1 MERFSEFNF
10 IFVST
15 FTRRRGFRRCYISLW
30 YSIVYC
36 TQGCFKCLQSVFQ
49 VIILIAKHWSIN
61 FLFGAFWTPKLN
73 RNFFFCFCWI
83 RKLLKANPCEHPIV
97 ILRDIRAEDVESLLR
112 FMYNGEVHIGHE
124 QLSDFLKTAQLLQV
138 RGLADV
144 TGPQSKGLPLS
155 TSLIPESNTPS
166 TAVDMNSLRSGMM
179 GSLPNPL
186 SVVNTA
192 KLQETKASPVRKV
205 CNAFNVIFLILLRMC
220 YFFRSNFFPYIFFSD
235 WFL

>member
-1 MERFSEFNF
+1 MQ
-10 IFVST
+10 
-15 FTRRRGFRRCYISLW
+15 Y
-30 YSIVYC
+30 
-36 TQGCFKCLQSVFQ
+36 
-49 VIILIAKHWSIN
+49 
-61 FLFGAFWTPKLN
+61 
-73 RNFFFCFCWI
+73 

-155 TSLIPESNTPS
+155 TSLIPETNTSS
-166 TAVDMNSLRSGMM
+166 TAINDVNSLRSSMM
-179 GSLPNPL
+179 GSSLPNPL
-186 SVVNTA
+186 SGVNTS

-205 CNAFNVIFLILLRMC
+205 WSNAFIFILFKKKKKRFPY
-220 YFFRSNFFPYIFFSD
+220 YFFLPQFC
-235 WFL
+235 L

>member
-1 MERFSEFNF
+1 MFFSLSEF
-10 IFVST
+10 
-15 FTRRRGFRRCYISLW
+15 
-30 YSIVYC
+30 
-36 TQGCFKCLQSVFQ
+36 
-49 VIILIAKHWSIN
+49 
-61 FLFGAFWTPKLN
+61 
-73 RNFFFCFCWI
+73 

-155 TSLIPESNTPS
+155 TSLTAETNTPS
-166 TAVDMNSLRSGMM
+166 SAAEVNAIRSGMM
-179 GSLPNPL
+179 GSSLPNPL
-186 SVVNTA
+186 STVNTS

-205 CNAFNVIFLILLRMC
+205 MSNAFNFICSFLK
-220 YFFRSNFFPYIFFSD
+220 
-235 WFL
+235 